1 MNQANLVEILQDKV
15 VDSLPDEAII
25 KLAEMPEDTDNE
37 TLRKFLADYGVDIE
51 AVAKEVAEEA
61 KHE

>member
-1 MNQANLVEILQDKV
+1 MDQLNLVEILQDKV
-15 VDSLPDEAII
+15 IDSLPDEAII

-51 AVAKEVAEEA
+51 EVAKKVAEEA

>member
-1 MNQANLVEILQDKV
+1 MDQLNLVEILQDKV
-15 VDSLPDEAII
+15 IDSLPDEAII

-37 TLRKFLADYGVDIE
+37 TLRKFLTDYGVYIE
-51 AVAKEVAEEA
+51 EVAKKVAEEA